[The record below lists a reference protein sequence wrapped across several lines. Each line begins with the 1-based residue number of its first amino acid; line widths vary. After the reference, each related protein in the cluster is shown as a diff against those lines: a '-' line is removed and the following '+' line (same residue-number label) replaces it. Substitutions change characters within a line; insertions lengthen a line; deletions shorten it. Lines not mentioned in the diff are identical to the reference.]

1 MFIVDSTSIFLC
13 MFKVMKYL
21 RLSPSTNLLWLT
33 LSRAGRDI
41 LFFIITLLIL
51 MLGFIIMGEQVRFG
65 SRPTSD
71 VPHAASHLCHP
82 TVPPPD
88 DDQIFGLELGEFSR
102 PALSALTLF
111 HMLFGIVDIFYDL
124 LAVDMLV
131 GLLFFFAYIFLFF
144 LMLVNIFLAILN
156 DAYAVTKEGVEKE
169 IEEKREE
176 KARLVAERRAA
187 EEEARKAGGRRTT
200 PKSRLKRLKLWLTRK
215 QKVS

>member
-1 MFIVDSTSIFLC
+1 M
-13 MFKVMKYL
+13 
-21 RLSPSTNLLWLT
+21 
-33 LSRAGRDI
+33 GRD
-41 LFFIITLLIL
+41 LGHAPHLIPHPASP
-51 MLGFIIMGEQVRFG
+51 IAH
-65 SRPTSD
+65 PA
-71 VPHAASHLCHP
+71 VPL
-82 TVPPPD
+82 PD
-88 DDQIFGLELGEFSR
+88 CDQIFGLELGEFSR

-124 LAVDMLV
+124 LAVDMWV
-131 GLLFFFAYIFLFF
+131 GLFFFFAYIFLFF

-156 DAYAVTKEGVEKE
+156 DAYAVTKEGVEKQ